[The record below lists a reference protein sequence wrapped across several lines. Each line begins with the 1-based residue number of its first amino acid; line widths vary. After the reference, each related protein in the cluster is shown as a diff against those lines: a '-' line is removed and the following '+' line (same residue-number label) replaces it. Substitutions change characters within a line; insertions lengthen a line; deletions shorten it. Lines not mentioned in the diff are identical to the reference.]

1 MLGWFPFHCF
11 QLLLPAS
18 TASRA
23 ASEGWWRKRALAAS
37 LVQLGRSSFLAAV
50 NQTRRRCGLMVIGGK
65 TREEERLPCHR
76 GWGRLWRPWR
86 LLQCSGG
93 SIQGVVNVFREPLWR
108 TDDVWRL
115 LFRLPSQAKLPR
127 RRKLGA
133 FPTNYG
139 TPRKAFKLSF
149 SMPCHR
155 SSLLPSTTTTYI
167 LKLLCFCGTP
177 LCYVVWLCY
186 AIYHSLLGSKGYS
199 SAARQGKLLLLP
211 FGLERN

>member
-86 LLQCSGG
+86 LRLQCSGG

-108 TDDVWRL
+108 TDDGWRL
-115 LFRLPSQAKLPR
+115 LFRLPRQANQAKKKKTRSLSNQLWNTE
-127 RRKLGA
+127 KGIQA
-133 FPTNYG
+133 F
-139 TPRKAFKLSF
+139 F

-177 LCYVVWLCY
+177 CY
-186 AIYHSLLGSKGYS
+186 AM
-199 SAARQGKLLLLP
+199 
-211 FGLERN
+211 

>member
-11 QLLLPAS
+11 QLLPAS

-149 SMPCHR
+149 LCH
-155 SSLLPSTTTTYI
+155 
-167 LKLLCFCGTP
+167 
-177 LCYVVWLCY
+177 
-186 AIYHSLLGSKGYS
+186 AIE
-199 SAARQGKLLLLP
+199 AAFYPLLLLHIYWSFCASVELHAMLCSMAMLRYIP
-211 FGLERN
+211 

>member
-65 TREEERLPCHR
+65 TREEERLPCHG
-76 GWGRLWRPWR
+76 GWGRLRLWRPWR
-86 LLQCSGG
+86 LLQCSGDRSRVSSTSSESLSDG
-93 SIQGVVNVFREPLWR
+93 QMTCGGCCFDCQGKL
-108 TDDVWRL
+108 
-115 LFRLPSQAKLPR
+115 AKPR

-149 SMPCHR
+149 LCH
-155 SSLLPSTTTTYI
+155 
-167 LKLLCFCGTP
+167 
-177 LCYVVWLCY
+177 
-186 AIYHSLLGSKGYS
+186 AIE
-199 SAARQGKLLLLP
+199 AAFYPLLLLHIYWS
-211 FGLERN
+211 FCASVELHYAM